1 MGTTSSV
8 IGRLGRRTVL
18 TIVGGVAVV
27 AATVAIATAAVAGG
41 GPDTPAPSSSPSPSS
56 SAPSASGSQAPGS
69 TPGDDGSGRVGQGCC
84 EEGREDDSGMGW
96 DDGMEIGR
104 EHMDDGMGM
113 GDG

>member
-18 TIVGGVAVV
+18 AVVGGVAVV

-41 GPDTPAPSSSPSPSS
+41 GPDTPAPSGTSSSPSASS
-56 SAPSASGSQAPGS
+56 SPGKEGDG
-69 TPGDDGSGRVGQGCC
+69 TQRGDDAWGRGGEGCC
-84 EEGREDDSGMGW
+84 GENGPGW
-96 DDGMEIGR
+96 NAGDDGMEMGR
-104 EHMDDGMGM
+104 RHMEDGMGM